1 MEAIPIST
9 TPQKEKEYI
18 LVSDNKNYKVKIIIV
33 SDIFV
38 EINEVERISG
48 AYYKWIKKSVFK
60 KKIIE
65 KINKVF
71 I

>member
-48 AYYKWIKKSVFK
+48 AYYK
-60 KKIIE
+60 
-65 KINKVF
+65 
-71 I
+71 